1 MLPRGAPRRFSHHI
15 ARFTYLLGCAKT
27 LPSSFSPPPFS
38 HGACRFAGF
47 SARGKSG
54 RVRGIV
60 WWRTNSLAFGGGSWI
75 IIHTKYSR
83 VLYDTILHSANLFET
98 KLGQEGPKTTFC
110 PTLANDNEKV
120 LRKQQRRLGR
130 VRYRVTR
137 QVDD

>member
-1 MLPRGAPRRFSHHI
+1 MEHVGSRDFRRE
-15 ARFTYLLGCAKT
+15 GN
-27 LPSSFSPPPFS
+27 P
-38 HGACRFAGF
+38 AGLEEL
-47 SARGKSG
+47 
-54 RVRGIV
+54 
-60 WWRTNSLAFGGGSWI
+60 WRTNSLTFSGGSWI